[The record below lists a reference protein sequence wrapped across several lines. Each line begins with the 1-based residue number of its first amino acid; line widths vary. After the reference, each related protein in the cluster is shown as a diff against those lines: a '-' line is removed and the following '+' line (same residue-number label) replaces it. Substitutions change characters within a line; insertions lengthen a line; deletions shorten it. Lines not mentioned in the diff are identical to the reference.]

1 MRRTPQ
7 ARRAHSPLA
16 TCSCDHGR
24 GVHEVVANAPCVL
37 LRLAGTAAQD
47 RDISGDWVTHHA
59 LYAIRDVAI
68 KLTINDRLADASAKT
83 PAEKSNCGC
92 RHERKQWST
101 PRNDFPPKAARR
113 ISCKV
118 ALMDWSMGHV
128 PIISVMSKGPTQYTT
143 RFLQTTH
150 TRHHTILSPIRT

>member
-1 MRRTPQ
+1 MHRTPQ

-16 TCSCDHGR
+16 TCSCDRGQ
-24 GVHEVVANAPCVL
+24 GVHGVVANAPCIL
-37 LRLAGTAAQD
+37 SRLAGTAVKD
-47 RDISGDWVTHHA
+47 HDISSVTHHA

-68 KLTINDRLADASAKT
+68 KLTANDRLADVSAKT
-83 PAEKSNCGC
+83 PAEKRNCGC

-101 PRNDFPPKAARR
+101 PKNDFPPKAARG
-113 ISCKV
+113 ISLEI
-118 ALMDWSMGHV
+118 ALTDWSMGRDI
-128 PIISVMSKGPTQYTT
+128 PIISVMSRGPMQYTT